1 MTTKTLKSAIWL
13 TLVASAVALAAPGG
27 SPGGPGGGSG
37 GGGGPPDGKG
47 NKPSTEVSNSLSVP
61 AIMAG
66 TGSTFAINCPAGAF
80 STLVPPSKAPV
91 SYPEECAPPKDEGGP
106 ICVAAGYYYV
116 QRDAAW
122 QAPCV
127 TTTGAAIDVVGKW
140 GDNLA
145 GGSASLKVGSPI
157 RVEFLLLDGQA
168 AAVNQ
173 QGYFVIKLE
182 PSELDRESDYGHLAT
197 GAATDGSAAIP
208 YTVGDLLPDGST
220 FPAIVF
226 DPTAR
231 LKIERLV
238 DGVPASPA
246 VYNGTASGEI
256 NATGK
261 IVYGYNL
268 RVQQAGT
275 YLITYTF
282 PRVTF
287 VGACNA
293 GSCVGSEAT
302 LEINVSGSGGGGGG
316 KPPGAGEG
324 E

>member
-1 MTTKTLKSAIWL
+1 MTSKTLKSAIWL
-13 TLVASAVALAAPGG
+13 TLIAGAVALAAPGG

-66 TGSTFAINCPAGAF
+66 GGSQFAIDCPTVGF
-80 STLVPPSKAPV
+80 STLTIPTKPPVAYPAECVPG
-91 SYPEECAPPKDEGGP
+91 EDGGQV
-106 ICVAAGYYYV
+106 CVDAGFYYV
-116 QRDAAW
+116 QRDGVW
-122 QAPCV
+122 QAPCLTDDPGLLV
-127 TTTGAAIDVVGKW
+127 NGKW

-157 RVEFLLLDGQA
+157 RVEFLLLDASATAEG
-168 AAVNQ
+168 Q

-182 PSELDRESDYGHLAT
+182 PSELDRESDYGHLARV
-197 GAATDGSAAIP
+197 SASGGFEPIP
-208 YTVGDLLPDGST
+208 YTVGEPAGEGT

-226 DPTAR
+226 DPSATLR
-231 LKIERLV
+231 IERL
-238 DGVPASPA
+238 DNGVPVSPA

-268 RVQQAGT
+268 RVQVAGT
-275 YLITYTF
+275 YRITYTF
-282 PRVTF
+282 PRITF
-287 VGACNA
+287 AGACNA
-293 GSCVGSEAT
+293 GTCAGSEAV
-302 LEINVSGSGGGGGG
+302 LDIVIAGGGGGGGG